1 MAELVLRGLGADLGG
16 AVLACR
22 AWPGLAAR
30 LAQWQT
36 RGLPLAELI
45 ADLPA
50 KRLATARFPAAYA
63 RSVLAATIATR
74 HEDLDRR
81 AHRQRAHAGSAFL
94 VPAWPPIGED
104 QQDTSRGDGPAEGV
118 AKHRASPQDPTGLD
132 PASAVDG
139 SVSPRD

>member
-16 AVLACR
+16 EVLACR

-50 KRLATARFPAAYA
+50 GRLATARFPAAYA
-63 RSVLAATIATR
+63 RSVLAATIAARQEDPGSTERTDNGPTR
-74 HEDLDRR
+74 ERR
-81 AHRQRAHAGSAFL
+81 SSPPPGPRSARTSR
-94 VPAWPPIGED
+94 
-104 QQDTSRGDGPAEGV
+104 DTSRGDGPAEGV
-118 AKHRASPQDPTGLD
+118 AAKHRASTQDPTR
-132 PASAVDG
+132 A
-139 SVSPRD
+139 